1 MILHCMPR
9 HRYETSGHALPDRE
23 RDARGPEDDD
33 KTQFIRRAVSSL
45 VENWS
50 DAPPANLT

>member
-1 MILHCMPR
+1 MIM
-9 HRYETSGHALPDRE
+9 SE

-33 KTQFIRRAVSSL
+33 KTQFIRRAVSSP

>member
-1 MILHCMPR
+1 MLM
-9 HRYETSGHALPDRE
+9 SE

-33 KTQFIRRAVSSL
+33 KPSFIHGGSVSSL

-50 DAPPANLT
+50 DAPPASLT